1 MDSELWVRLGARPG
15 VEGYP
20 RGRRTRSDDGGY
32 GRLSPFDI
40 LQDLRMAVAVAV
52 DRSVDMDLRASRRGR
67 RY

>member
-20 RGRRTRSDDGGY
+20 RGRSDDGGY
-32 GRLSPFDI
+32 RRLSPFDI
-40 LQDLRMAVAVAV
+40 LQDLRVAVAVAV
-52 DRSVDMDLRASRRGR
+52 DRSVDMDLRASHRGR